1 MLTKDGSHDTHTHTH
16 TLGYSYAESY
26 RAGCSLTEKLSKRPS
41 MSGLPPRP
49 AWQVAAAGLT
59 LTIFSTAQSLL
70 VEWAKTIH
78 GGKIP
83 FHTPSAVLYTELL
96 KLLVSTAIWCAALTD
111 KQMIQRPARPR
122 RVTVARDR
130 C

>member
-1 MLTKDGSHDTHTHTH
+1 
-16 TLGYSYAESY
+16 
-26 RAGCSLTEKLSKRPS
+26 

-59 LTIFSTAQSLL
+59 LMIFSTAQSLL

-96 KLLVSTAIWCAALTD
+96 KLLVSTAIWCAARTD
-111 KQMIQRPARPR
+111 QADDAAAAGPR
-122 RVTVARDR
+122 CVIVARGR
-130 C
+130 G